1 MPSILPTDQMHAV
14 LSAMPDLV
22 FILTRSGRYSAVYGG
37 TDVRY
42 YHDGSSLIGT
52 RISDMVVAEKAQWFL
67 AQIDATLRERSL
79 QIVEYSLAGSDVK
92 GLNAEGPSQ
101 PIWFEGRVQA
111 LPFEVDGEDAV
122 LWVSSNITARREL
135 EDKLRLLSE
144 TDPLTGLYNRRKL
157 MATLEAQFQI
167 CARYAT
173 PTAVLIFDIDHFKR
187 INDEHGHQA
196 GDSVLTAV
204 ANVCRAEL
212 RVTDIAARLGGDEF
226 VILMPET
233 TQAQAAP
240 FAERLRLMI
249 TELLKVLTR
258 GLEAGTVS
266 AGLSELL
273 VGDVGIDDVMARAD
287 RALYQAKRS
296 GRNRIVLHDAAS
308 ACLPPD

>member
-1 MPSILPTDQMHAV
+1 MLPILPTDQMHAV
-14 LSAMPDLV
+14 LSAMPDLL

-37 TDVRY
+37 TDLRY

-52 RISDMVVAEKAQWFL
+52 RIDDMIVAEKARWFL
-67 AQIDATLRERSL
+67 DQIATTLREGKL
-79 QIVEYSLAGSDVK
+79 QIVEYALAGSDVK
-92 GLNAEGPSQ
+92 GLADEGPSH
-101 PIWFEGRVQA
+101 PIWFEGRVQP

-122 LWVSSNITARREL
+122 LWVSSNITARKEL

-157 MATLEAQFQI
+157 MATLESQFQI

-196 GDSVLTAV
+196 GDRVLTAV
-204 ANVCRAEL
+204 ADICRAEL

-233 TQAQAAP
+233 TQAKAAP
-240 FAERLRLMI
+240 IAERLRMII

-273 VGDVGIDDVMARAD
+273 AGDASIDDVMARAD
-287 RALYQAKRS
+287 RALYQAKRE
-296 GRNRIVLHDAAS
+296 GRDRTVQHDAALSS
-308 ACLPPD
+308 APH

>member
-1 MPSILPTDQMHAV
+1 MDQMHAV

-52 RISDMVVAEKAQWFL
+52 SIGEMVVAEKAQWFL
-67 AQIDATLRERSL
+67 AQIETTLQQKNL

-92 GLNAEGPSQ
+92 GLTTEGPSQ

-122 LWVSSNITARREL
+122 LWVSSNITARKEL
-135 EDKLRLLSE
+135 ESKLRLLSE

-167 CARYAT
+167 SARYAT

-273 VGDVGIDDVMARAD
+273 ASDVGIDDVMARAD

-308 ACLPPD
+308 PSPPPD